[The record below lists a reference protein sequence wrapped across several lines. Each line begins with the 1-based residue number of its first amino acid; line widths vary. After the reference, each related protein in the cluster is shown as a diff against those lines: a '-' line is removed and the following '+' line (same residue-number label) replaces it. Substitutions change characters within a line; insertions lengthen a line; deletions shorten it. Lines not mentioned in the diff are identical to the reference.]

1 MFCEQ
6 AEKREK
12 KDFSFINLTF
22 AAFGFSQ
29 QPLLTVHHETG
40 RPLLHLFT
48 WILCAN
54 LGPIYCIRTQWQED
68 ELQEFCSEFLFDC

>member
-22 AAFGFSQ
+22 AAFWFLPAASPDCAPRDREAPAPFIHLDPLC
-29 QPLLTVHHETG
+29 QPGTN
-40 RPLLHLFT
+40 LLHPDSM
-48 WILCAN
+48 AR
-54 LGPIYCIRTQWQED
+54 G
-68 ELQEFCSEFLFDC
+68 